1 MTKAPLFNNLKT
13 FFSSIAPGIFLVGYV
28 IGTGS
33 VTTMAAAGAKY
44 GLSLIWTSVVAS
56 LFTYVM
62 FVAISKVT
70 IVTGKTLLQNFRVHF
85 GAAPAIFIMLGLM
98 TTQIASIIGVMGIV
112 SDVVQEATIFFT
124 PNGIGITPFY
134 SALFFSLLL
143 YGLFRIGRHQV
154 FLKVLAVLVT
164 MMAFSFIATMLVV
177 IPDLTSFLS
186 GLIPSVPAEG
196 NSQLLIA
203 SMVGTTMAGV
213 CLITRSTLVIEKGW
227 TQADFK
233 TEHRDA
239 FFAVTVMLFINIAI
253 MAAAA
258 GTLFVQGMEVR
269 HAVDMIR
276 ALEPFAGPL
285 AATLFVVGII
295 SAGLSSLFPN
305 YLLGMWLISDYL
317 NLPRNPR
324 LLAYRGLVAVCVLTG
339 LVIPVF
345 GGSPIAIM
353 IASQA
358 ISPVVMPAMVVL
370 TTLLLLKKDVADF
383 KNSRLMKVGLFA
395 TVLFAFYMLY
405 TAVLGFVELTR

>member
-1 MTKAPLFNNLKT
+1 MCIRDSF
-13 FFSSIAPGIFLVGYV
+13 
-28 IGTGS
+28 
-33 VTTMAAAGAKY
+33 
-44 GLSLIWTSVVAS
+44 W
-56 LFTYVM
+56 
-62 FVAISKVT
+62 
-70 IVTGKTLLQNFRVHF
+70 
-85 GAAPAIFIMLGLM
+85 
-98 TTQIASIIGVMGIV
+98 
-112 SDVVQEATIFFT
+112 
-124 PNGIGITPFY
+124 
-134 SALFFSLLL
+134 
-143 YGLFRIGRHQV
+143 IGRHQV

-305 YLLGMWLISDYL
+305 S
-317 NLPRNPR
+317 
-324 LLAYRGLVAVCVLTG
+324 V
-339 LVIPVF
+339 
-345 GGSPIAIM
+345 S
-353 IASQA
+353 
-358 ISPVVMPAMVVL
+358 
-370 TTLLLLKKDVADF
+370 
-383 KNSRLMKVGLFA
+383 
-395 TVLFAFYMLY
+395 
-405 TAVLGFVELTR
+405 

>member
-1 MTKAPLFNNLKT
+1 MTEAPFFNNLKI

-44 GLSLIWTSVVAS
+44 GLSLTWTTVVAS

-112 SDVVQEATIFFT
+112 SDVVQEATISFT
-124 PNGIGITPFY
+124 PNGTGIPPFY

-143 YGLFRIGRHQV
+143 YGLFWIGRHQV

-164 MMAFSFIATMLVV
+164 MMGFSFIATMLVV
-177 IPDLTSFLS
+177 IPDLTAFLS
-186 GLIPSVPAEG
+186 GLIPSVPTEG
-196 NSQLLIA
+196 NPQLLIA

-227 TQADFK
+227 SQADFK

-239 FFAVTVMLFINIAI
+239 FFAVTVMLFINVSI

-276 ALEPFAGPL
+276 ALEPFAGSL

-317 NLPRNPR
+317 DLPRNPR
-324 LLAYRGLVAVCVLTG
+324 LLAYRVLVAVCVLAG

-383 KNSRLMKVGLFA
+383 KNSQLMKVGLFA

-405 TAVLGFVELTR
+405 TAVLGFVGLTR